1 MTLSDPLPRPSLI
14 FGGYSNIWGGAVDLV
29 DEKSKHIWGEAYKDL
44 QKSYLEISKFINIH
58 SNDIRY
64 SDYNSNKFSIS
75 KREEE
80 ILVQLR
86 KSRNKNFEINY
97 SAVALNEKI
106 DKAICLNCNEYKWSC
121 RANSSWTTSGLFSN
135 LINEKKI
142 NYIKNAKVIKVSE
155 DKIGNVSVTIIEN
168 NRSIVKTYDKVFLGA
183 GAIGTSKIILN
194 STENICKIELKTNDL
209 ISIPYICFSKP
220 FEKLH
225 SFVDLYIRFK
235 TMEKQYFGQLYGF
248 SNNLFKMSEGTI
260 RFANLKQ
267 LVSPFLRYSGGG
279 FYT

>member
-1 MTLSDPLPRPSLI
+1 M
-14 FGGYSNIWGGAVDLV
+14 
-29 DEKSKHIWGEAYKDL
+29 
-44 QKSYLEISKFINIH
+44 
-58 SNDIRY
+58 
-64 SDYNSNKFSIS
+64 
-75 KREEE
+75 
-80 ILVQLR
+80 
-86 KSRNKNFEINY
+86 
-97 SAVALNEKI
+97 
-106 DKAICLNCNEYKWSC
+106 
-121 RANSSWTTSGLFSN
+121 
-135 LINEKKI
+135 KKI
-142 NYIKNAKVIKVSE
+142 NYIKNAKVTKVSE

-248 SNNLFKMSEGTI
+248 SNSLFKMSEGTVPLVHK
-260 RFANLKQ
+260 LKQ
-267 LVSPFLRYSGGG
+267 LVSPFLRYSGGI